1 MEKTFKFLEKY
12 KKYNPEFA
20 IIIGTGLSSI
30 LDKIKVLERVAY
42 KDIPSFP
49 VSTVIGHKGEIVFGK
64 LSGKNLVAFNGRFH
78 FYEGYSMKEVTTTVR
93 AANFLG
99 AKTLIVSNASGAV
112 NPVLRA
118 GDILL
123 IKDHVNFIFA
133 ENPLRGE
140 KGNERFVN
148 LTDAYDKDLREKF
161 IKVADKNGIR
171 VIEGVYCAVSG
182 PNFETI
188 AELELMGRLG
198 IDAVGMSTVPE
209 VIIARYLNM
218 KVLGISCITDN
229 VFFEGEVS
237 HLQVVDVAE
246 KCGKIISKLI
256 EDFLKEI

>member
-1 MEKTFKFLEKY
+1 MKNTYEFLEKY
-12 KKYNPEFA
+12 KKYNPELA
-20 IIIGTGLSSI
+20 VIIGTGLSSI
-30 LDKIKVLERVAY
+30 LDKIEVLERVDY
-42 KDIPSFP
+42 KDIPGFP
-49 VSTVIGHKGEIVFGK
+49 ISTVIGHKGEMVFGK
-64 LSGKNLVAFNGRFH
+64 LSGKNLIIFNGRFH
-78 FYEGYSMKEVTTTVR
+78 FYEGYSMKDVTITVKV
-93 AANFLG
+93 ANFLG
-99 AKTLIVSNASGAV
+99 AKLLIVSNASGAV

-148 LTDAYDKDLREKF
+148 MVNAYDKDLRAKF
-161 IKVADKNGIR
+161 VEVADKNGIH
-171 VIEGVYCAVSG
+171 VTEGVYCAVSG

-188 AELELMGRLG
+188 AELELMGRMG

-209 VIIARYLNM
+209 VIVARFLNM
-218 KVLGISCITDN
+218 KVLGLSCITDN

-237 HLQVVDVAE
+237 HLQVIDVAK